1 LNEYTQEA
9 EVLSEHRVIS
19 PNQLPAFSVCCGSA
33 NFLSNGDL
41 EYDVALDQNTPGAS
55 YIQEVTQDQNAQL
68 VWEMNIFGQ
77 LAYRGFRIPSLY
89 PGVSWTQTAIAT
101 ANVNATAQ
109 PARNV
114 DLKQAK
120 PFTPK

>member
-1 LNEYTQEA
+1 
-9 EVLSEHRVIS
+9 
-19 PNQLPAFSVCCGSA
+19 LP
-33 NFLSNGDL
+33 NGDL

-55 YIQEVTQDQNAQL
+55 YIQEVTQDQNSQL

-89 PGVSWTQTAIAT
+89 PGVSWTQAAIAT

-109 PARNV
+109 PARKV